1 MKPSPEELRKKGP
14 EFNDIAA
21 RWTHIKFKD
30 YEELSKLFFSIL
42 IEDRDNV
49 EAKFE
54 LVLEK
59 RNDLQNEVA
68 KLLVRRR
75 IP

>member
-1 MKPSPEELRKKGP
+1 MPSPEELRKKGP
-14 EFNDIAA
+14 EFNEIAA
-21 RWTHIKFKD
+21 HWTHIKFKD
-30 YEELSKLFFSIL
+30 YEELSKLFSSIL
-42 IEDRDNV
+42 IEVRDNV